1 MHIHILAFSKE
12 HSVEQQFQVYVHPNA
27 DNFLLHKKWG
37 RIVFVLFYVGFF
49 FFVFCLFAYFLW
61 LLGLEMNNNLLGPQ
75 TAFSKPFSDRNQ

>member
-37 RIVFVLFYVGFF
+37 RIVFVLFYVGFLF
-49 FFVFCLFAYFLW
+49 LCFLFICLLS
-61 LLGLEMNNNLLGPQ
+61 L
-75 TAFSKPFSDRNQ
+75 TAGFRNEQ